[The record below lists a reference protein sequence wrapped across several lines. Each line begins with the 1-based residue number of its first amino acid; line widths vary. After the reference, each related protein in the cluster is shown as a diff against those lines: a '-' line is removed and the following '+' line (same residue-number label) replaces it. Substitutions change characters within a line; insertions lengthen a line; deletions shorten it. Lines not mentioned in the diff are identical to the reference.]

1 MAQVSTKPVFVQ
13 GKNNSK
19 SETVVLLDTNVL
31 LTCGDVQ
38 EFSRV
43 FAKMGVRIAVTRNI
57 LRELR
62 KKSED
67 LYSYASTN
75 FEVVNDYAEDIVAE
89 ARFIYT
95 HSPDNSLIAA
105 AKVRKL
111 LLISRDQ
118 VMLRV
123 AAYHGVDACFPEQL
137 VQSKHFID
145 RVQGGI

>member
-1 MAQVSTKPVFVQ
+1 
-13 GKNNSK
+13 
-19 SETVVLLDTNVL
+19 
-31 LTCGDVQ
+31 
-38 EFSRV
+38 
-43 FAKMGVRIAVTRNI
+43 MGVKIAVTRNI

-62 KKSED
+62 KKNEE

-95 HSPDNSLIAA
+95 HPPDNSVIATA
-105 AKVRKL
+105 RVRKL

-123 AAYHGVDACFPEQL
+123 AAYHGVDACRPEQL
-137 VQSKHFID
+137 IQNKQIFE
-145 RVQGGI
+145 RTRGGM